1 MTEILCGQKE
11 AKRLCSVS
19 LSARDVKER
28 LSSFTEHF
36 AIQLEETIVVSSNS
50 QLMPCV
56 RYSGSDVPKIEVAQY
71 MTHSRTLLVEQLEPE
86 LEAVMNDV
94 IKTVNGVKGHAL
106 NTRLFRDSCEDGEA
120 EFSGL
125 LSHTEVKWFTRRNVQ
140 S

>member
-1 MTEILCGQKE
+1 MFTGSKKPRTVGEELITPAVVYMTEILCGQKE

-56 RYSGSDVPKIEVAQY
+56 RYSGSDVTEEIFPVLH
-71 MTHSRTLLVEQLEPE
+71 MSSE
-86 LEAVMNDV
+86 LDELM
-94 IKTVNGVKGHAL
+94 
-106 NTRLFRDSCEDGEA
+106 S
-120 EFSGL
+120 S
-125 LSHTEVKWFTRRNVQ
+125 TRRICG
-140 S
+140 

>member
-1 MTEILCGQKE
+1 M
-11 AKRLCSVS
+11 
-19 LSARDVKER
+19 
-28 LSSFTEHF
+28 
-36 AIQLEETIVVSSNS
+36 
-50 QLMPCV
+50 
-56 RYSGSDVPKIEVAQY
+56 
-71 MTHSRTLLVEQLEPE
+71 EQLEPE

-140 S
+140 SQVWALRTEVKIFLVDQKHALAGKLSSST